1 MLPSAT
7 EKKTSIDIL
16 LKETDTV
23 WMFVLP
29 GTCKEIEGDEDV
41 QRILKKEP
49 TKKVEKVNPYS
60 ENRRNVNRKFRIVRI
75 G

>member
-1 MLPSAT
+1 MIWKIVHFFKREEAEEDESETDVRKEEDDVFKKSKGMLPSAT

-29 GTCKEIEGDEDV
+29 GLFVCLFAD
-41 QRILKKEP
+41 
-49 TKKVEKVNPYS
+49 
-60 ENRRNVNRKFRIVRI
+60 
-75 G
+75 